1 MNDRE
6 NTLERALKFFQIG
19 RRHDD
24 CLTKFIESFNEFVKS
39 VGIHAKDF
47 TKGFANGLKRFE
59 NCHENIL
66 KTLKKQL
73 STTSLRRKNIIDKCI
88 NIAARLL
95 GLSRKISQSLSLLLG
110 IAH

>member
-1 MNDRE
+1 MDDRE
-6 NTLERALKFFQIG
+6 NALERALKFLQIG
-19 RRHDD
+19 RSHDD
-24 CLTKFIESFNEFVKS
+24 CLTKFIESFNKFVKS
-39 VGIHAKDF
+39 VRIHTKDF
-47 TKGFANGLKRFE
+47 AKGFANGLKRLE

-66 KTLKKQL
+66 KALKKQL
-73 STTSLRRKNIIDKCI
+73 STASLGRKNIVDKRI